1 MPRNL
6 PQPLPRPT
14 FTHAARSARPGGAGT
29 VRPQAALV
37 AVFLAVTAA
46 LAAAPAGSA
55 GPVAVPGSTGAAQEG
70 KGMGT
75 TSSSTTGIATES
87 EIASPDGLIRAGEA
101 CLANGDALRARE
113 LFEQALQMQP
123 DDPRALIGLGRALT
137 ARRRY
142 VEADALYRDMEDRH
156 IASIDA
162 RLGRARLRSLQ
173 GDHQGARQF
182 YKDALQADPGNLEAR
197 LGMAREAHAIGLNAQ
212 ALPQADNIVV
222 DHPGNAQA
230 LALQK
235 TIHDALS
242 PRIEFAPSVQ
252 EDDAGNRLEQVT
264 VTGTFM
270 ARPQT
275 AVSVA
280 LTSARTTSECGD
292 AIDCPAFVTPVPADG
307 SVETEA
313 RTLVAGTVIR
323 VIRPLT
329 FEARVGALQE
339 EPLDGSRRTQIF
351 GDGVILWEAGPRLT
365 LRGRTAR
372 RPLLDSAALI
382 DYGIHIDTGD
392 LRLEYRLHP
401 LWTATGTGELGRY
414 SDGNARELAEATLTF
429 QGPIPRPVVTTTA
442 AVRLGRHHDD
452 RDMGYLDPIHY
463 DAETVTVTIAD
474 VVLGGRITWSLAGTY
489 GRQAYDPNNDETA
502 PVAPPDS
509 PVTGG
514 AARLGFDLGDRVQL
528 EAWHRRTN
536 DALATA
542 PGFPARLSG
551 LMLRIRL

>member
-1 MPRNL
+1 M
-6 PQPLPRPT
+6 
-14 FTHAARSARPGGAGT
+14 
-29 VRPQAALV
+29 
-37 AVFLAVTAA
+37 
-46 LAAAPAGSA
+46 
-55 GPVAVPGSTGAAQEG
+55 GSTDTAN
-70 KGMGT
+70 
-75 TSSSTTGIATES
+75 STTAIATGS
-87 EIASPDGLIRAGEA
+87 EAASPDALIRAGEV
-101 CLANGDALRARE
+101 CLTNGDAGHARA
-113 LFEQALQMQP
+113 LFEQALLLRP
-123 DDPRALIGLGRALT
+123 DDPRALVGLGRALT

-142 VEADALYRDMEDRH
+142 VEADALYRNMEDRH

-173 GDHQGARQF
+173 GNHEGARQF

-197 LGMAREAHAIGLNAQ
+197 LGLARESHAIGLDAQ

-222 DHPGNAQA
+222 DHPDNAEA

-235 TIHDALS
+235 TIHDSLS
-242 PRIEFAPSVQ
+242 PRIEFVPTVQ
-252 EDDAGNRLEQVT
+252 KDDAGNRLGKMT

-280 LTSARTTSECGD
+280 LTGVRTTSECGD
-292 AIDCPAFVTPVPADG
+292 AIDCAVFVNPLPADG
-307 SVETEA
+307 SVETKA

-339 EPLDGSRRTQIF
+339 EPLDGGQRTQIF
-351 GDGVILWEAGPRLT
+351 GDGVILWEAGPHLT
-365 LRGRTAR
+365 LRGRAAR

-382 DYGIHIDTGD
+382 DYGIHVDTGD
-392 LRLEYRLHP
+392 LRLEYRLTP
-401 LWTATGTGELGRY
+401 MWTVAGIGELGRY
-414 SDGNARELAEATLTF
+414 SDGNAREFAETTLTWTA
-429 QGPIPRPVVTTTA
+429 PTARRLVTTTF

-452 RDMGYLDPIHY
+452 RDDGYLDPIRY
-463 DAETVTVTIAD
+463 EAETVTVAVAD
-474 VVLGGRITWSLAGTY
+474 DVFGGRMTWSLEGTY
-489 GRQAYDPNNDETA
+489 GRQAYDPNDSEVA

-514 AARLGFDLGDRVQL
+514 AARLACALGDRVQL

-551 LMLRIRL
+551 LTLRIRL

>member
-1 MPRNL
+1 VGIGR
-6 PQPLPRPT
+6 PL
-14 FTHAARSARPGGAGT
+14 AVLG
-29 VRPQAALV
+29 AAL
-37 AVFLAVTAA
+37 LAVTAA
-46 LAAAPAGSA
+46 FAAPPPAGA
-55 GPVAVPGSTGAAQEG
+55 GPVDVAGAAGAAGEDEG
-70 KGMGT
+70 MSPTNSGT
-75 TSSSTTGIATES
+75 TAIATES
-87 EIASPDGLIRAGEA
+87 EVASPDGLIRAGEA
-101 CLANGDALRARE
+101 CLASGDAGRARE
-113 LFEQALQMQP
+113 LFEQALLLRP
-123 DDPRALIGLGRALT
+123 DDAKALVGLGRALT

-156 IASIDA
+156 IASIGA

-173 GDHQGARQF
+173 GDHEGARQF
-182 YKDALQADPGNLEAR
+182 YKDALQADPANLDAR
-197 LGMAREAHAIGLNAQ
+197 LGLAREAHAIGLDAQ

-222 DHPGNAQA
+222 DHPGSAEA

-242 PRIEFAPSVQ
+242 PRIEFAPSVRK
-252 EDDAGNRLEQVT
+252 DDAGNRLDQVT

-280 LTSARTTSECGD
+280 VTGARTTSECGS
-292 AIDCPAFVTPVPADG
+292 AIDCAAFLTPVPADG
-307 SVETEA
+307 SAETEA
-313 RTLVAGTVIR
+313 RTLVGGTVIR

-329 FEARVGALQE
+329 FEARVGVLQE

-365 LRGRTAR
+365 MRGRTAR
-372 RPLLDSAALI
+372 RPLLDSAALV
-382 DYGIHIDTGD
+382 DYGIHVDTGD

-401 LWTATGTGELGRY
+401 LWTVTGTGELGRY
-414 SDGNARELAEATLTF
+414 SDGNSREFAETTLTF
-429 QGPIPRPVVTTTA
+429 QVPISRPVVTTTA

-452 RDMGYLDPIHY
+452 RDMGYLDPIRY
-463 DAETVTVTIAD
+463 EAETVTVTVAD
-474 VVLGGRITWSLAGTY
+474 VMLEGRITWSLEGTF
-489 GRQAYDPNNDETA
+489 GRQEYNPNNYEII

-509 PVTGG
+509 PLEGG
-514 AARLGFDLGDRVQL
+514 AARLGFDLGDRVYL

-542 PGFPARLSG
+542 PGFPVRLSG